1 MVCANST
8 PLPRAEADDAVLS
21 QVRELVLNPDV
32 VEGAIRDAVSAL
44 RPAAETV
51 DATRATLTAQ
61 VRQLDAELSRLAAAV
76 AAGGDFAA
84 LLEAI
89 RDREQRRT
97 ALCQRVEGLTGLRQA
112 SAFDVRHIE
121 RELRARLT
129 DWRGLLGRHT
139 PSLDKCSSSCSM
151 GASSSR
157 RSKMV
162 CTPSTDARPSGK
174 YCRALYRRC
183 SNHEGSRYSR

>member
-97 ALCQRVEGLTGLRQA
+97 ALCQRVEGLTGLCAR
-112 SAFDVRHIE
+112 
-121 RELRARLT
+121 RA
-129 DWRGLLGRHT
+129 
-139 PSLDKCSSSCSM
+139 
-151 GASSSR
+151 
-157 RSKMV
+157 
-162 CTPSTDARPSGK
+162 PSTCDTSSASCARG
-174 YCRALYRRC
+174 
-183 SNHEGSRYSR
+183 